1 MNIGVLNDSFD
12 GETRVSATPQT
23 VQKYVKAG
31 HKVLCETSCGSKA
44 GFSDLLYQKAGA
56 HIKDRSEVL
65 TSDIILSVGAPAEQD
80 FSAFRKNQWFIG
92 NLGPSFAQA
101 QLKELVQ
108 SDIGLIDLSKMPR
121 ISRAQSMDVLSSQS
135 ALAGYKAALFAIDC
149 LNKSV
154 PLLMT
159 AAGTLPPAQALVVG
173 AGVAGLQAAST
184 LKRMG
189 ANVIASDIRQET
201 MSEVQSVGA
210 KFTQNFFEELPTSDI
225 LITCAFSYGKKA
237 PLLID
242 KAHFNLLPFGAVAI
256 DLSGANIEKSDD
268 RPDIFFAQDS
278 FFERKIAQSASFLF
292 ANNVYH
298 FLSAF
303 DFFSEHADFEDELF
317 SAVCICF
324 GGFLRGKIR

>member
-23 VQKYVKAG
+23 VQKYVQAG
-31 HKVLCETSCGSKA
+31 HKVLCETSCGLKA
-44 GFSDLLYQKAGA
+44 GFNDMLYQKAGA
-56 HIKDRSEVL
+56 HIKGRSEVL
-65 TSDIILSVGAPAEQD
+65 TSDIILSVGAPTEQD
-80 FSAFRKNQWFIG
+80 FSAFHKNQWFVG
-92 NLGPSFAQA
+92 YLGPTFEQ
-101 QLKELVQ
+101 QKLKELVQ
-108 SDIGLIDLSKMPR
+108 SDIGFIDLSKIPR

-135 ALAGYKAALFAIDC
+135 ALAGYKAALFAMEC

-173 AGVAGLQAAST
+173 VGVAGLQAAST

-189 ANVIASDIRQET
+189 ANVIASDIRKET

-225 LITCAFSYGKKA
+225 LITSALSYGKKA

-242 KAHFNLLPFGAVAI
+242 KAHFNLLPYGAVAI
-256 DLSGANIEKSDD
+256 DLAGSNIEKSDG
-268 RPDIFFAQDS
+268 RPDIFFAQDR
-278 FFERKIAQSASFLF
+278 FFERKIAHSASLLF

-303 DFFSEHADFEDELF
+303 DFFSENADFEDELF
-317 SAVCICF
+317 SAVCVCF
-324 GGFLRGKIR
+324 EGFLRGKIR